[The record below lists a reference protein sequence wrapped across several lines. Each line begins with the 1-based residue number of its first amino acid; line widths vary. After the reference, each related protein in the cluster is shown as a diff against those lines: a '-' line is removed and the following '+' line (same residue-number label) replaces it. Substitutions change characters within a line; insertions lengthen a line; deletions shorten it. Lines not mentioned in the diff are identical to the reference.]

1 MKHYLYCALLAPSL
15 MLAQDPFSL
24 KEQCASFVAKQNLKA
39 QEDQS
44 PELKLPVHIL
54 DLNSQA
60 MVDFQSK
67 KLILGPQL
75 EKKMVE
81 RLNEEVRKLYD
92 AQTIRILVEAELNIA
107 LRNKKLDQLTGFGY
121 WYEGFQQFERT
132 LANGT
137 HQTIVGP
144 AGCQEYDDF
153 LDTLPEKLK
162 KAPNTQ
168 LGYLA
173 PLDQYLCVTEN
184 NGKVSLAVTDLKV
197 VLYLQSKLD
206 EFTQKVFNETNNND

>member
-15 MLAQDPFSL
+15 MLAQDPLSL
-24 KEQCASFVAKQNLKA
+24 KEQCARTIAGHNLKA
-39 QEDQS
+39 KTNKS
-44 PELKLPVHIL
+44 PELKLPVHTL

-67 KLILGPQL
+67 KLILGPQI
-75 EKKMVE
+75 EKEMVE
-81 RLNEEVRKLYD
+81 QLNEEVRKLYD
-92 AQTIRILVEAELNIA
+92 AQTIRILVEEKLNIA
-107 LRNKKLDQLTGFGY
+107 LRNKKLDQLTGSGY
-121 WYEGFQQFERT
+121 WYEGFQQFENT
-132 LANGT
+132 LADGT
-137 HQTIVGP
+137 HRTIVGP

-173 PLDQYLCVTEN
+173 PLHQYLCVTEN

-206 EFTQKVFNETNNND
+206 EFTQKVFNETNND